1 METKT
6 RTPRR
11 LVTLVVDKELRIW
24 PLMPDVAEWLGLP
37 DDGERLALFDLFPTL
52 LDYQSQILRLG
63 GEEGKVL
70 TITAV
75 SPFKGNQTH
84 KYTVQIER
92 YTAIEDW
99 LVYLIREIPPI
110 TQRGRA
116 LVNVLSARNRTL
128 SLLNQAGQA
137 LTAMLDSKQVLERL
151 LQVAIEII
159 GAEGSSVW
167 LFDEN
172 NPNELVCHAAYHFNH
187 DPQLLGQRLVLGQ
200 GVAGWA
206 AKTGQSAVV
215 NTASVDRR
223 FFPEID
229 AKSGFSTR
237 SLLAIPLV
245 CRQNKL
251 GVLEVVNKI
260 AGEFDEDDLA
270 VAETLAASAA
280 IAIDNAQLVE
290 RLKQQAANLESR
302 NDELDAFAHT
312 VAHDL
317 QNPLSLISGF
327 AALLKED
334 EESQNQLLSPVE
346 RKQVVNSIVTGVHRM
361 SNIVQELLLLSSV
374 RKMEVESQPLDMAKV
389 VELALARLTHMVAEH
404 NGRILL
410 PDSWPA
416 ALGYAPWVEEVWDN
430 LISNALKYGGRPPE
444 VILGATELPD
454 GMVRFWVRDNGR
466 GLSKEEQERLFAPF
480 TKLSEVRVTGH
491 GLGLSIVRRIVEK
504 LGGEVSVT
512 STVGEGSEF
521 GFTLPALK
529 AKFDE

>member
-1 METKT
+1 
-6 RTPRR
+6 
-11 LVTLVVDKELRIW
+11 
-24 PLMPDVAEWLGLP
+24 MPDVAEWLGLP
-37 DDGERLALFDLFPTL
+37 DDGERIALFDLFPTL

-63 GEEGKVL
+63 GVEGKVL
-70 TITAV
+70 TVTAV
-75 SPFKGNQTH
+75 SPIKGNQTH

-92 YTAIEDW
+92 HTAIEGW
-99 LVYLIREIPPI
+99 LVYLIREISPI

-172 NPNELVCHAAYHFNH
+172 NPDELVCHAAYHFSH
-187 DPQLLGQRLVLGQ
+187 DPQLLGQRLSIGQ

-215 NTASVDRR
+215 NSASIDRR

-245 CRQNKL
+245 CRQSKL
-251 GVLEVVNKI
+251 GVLEVVNKLV
-260 AGEFDEDDLA
+260 GEFDEDDLA
-270 VAETLAASAA
+270 VAETLASFAA

-327 AALLKED
+327 AELLRED
-334 EESQNQLLSPVE
+334 EENQMLSPAE
-346 RKQVVNSIVTGVHRM
+346 RKQVVNSIVSGTRRM
-361 SNIVQELLLLSSV
+361 TNIVQELLLLSSV

-389 VELALARLTHMVAEH
+389 VEAALARLTHLVAEH
-404 NGRILL
+404 NGRISL
-410 PDSWPA
+410 PDTWPT

-430 LISNALKYGGRPPE
+430 LISNALKYGGTPPE
-444 VILGATELPD
+444 VVLGATELPD
-454 GMVRFWVRDNGR
+454 GMIRFWVRDNGH
-466 GLSKEEQERLFAPF
+466 GLREDEQERLFAPF

-504 LGGEVSVT
+504 LGGEVCVT

-521 GFTLPALK
+521 GFTLPAVK
-529 AKFDE
+529 EKSDD